1 MGSKKKKKTPKPPQI
16 IAPTEL
22 GEIDSQ
28 EAQRASLI
36 LQQDSGGVESTMLD
50 SPVKPLGTIMSEE
63 AKKKKKKENETMLGG
78 Y

>member
-1 MGSKKKKKTPKPPQI
+1 MGSKKKSTPPPMPEI

-22 GEIDSQ
+22 GEINSL
-28 EAQRASLI
+28 EAQRASAI

-50 SPVKPLGTIMSEE
+50 SPVKPLGTMMSEV
-63 AKKKKKKENETMLGG
+63 AKKKKKKDNETMMGG